1 MVLILGMKWE
11 NSFSKRSYA
20 KKKKKKKA
28 MFMQRSRHKVGSYQ
42 LTFDTPVGDEV
53 TALSNGAVMVGSL

>member
-20 KKKKKKKA
+20 KKKKKKA
-28 MFMQRSRHKVGSYQ
+28 MFMQRSCHKVGSYQ